1 MILIPG
7 GRSPM
12 GSDHFYPEERPRR
25 SVEVAAFR
33 IDAHPVTNDE
43 FAAFV
48 ADTGWVTVAER
59 PLDPA
64 DYPGADPSLLHPG
77 GVVFLPPSGPVS
89 LDDPSGW
96 WAYVPGASWRHPQGP
111 GSDLSG
117 KGDHPVVQV
126 SYPDAL
132 AYAEW
137 RGARLPTETEWE
149 RAARGGIDAEYAWG
163 DDPYPGDRQ
172 MANTWQGRFPWENL
186 ALDGWTGTSPIG
198 TYPANGYG
206 LVDAAGN
213 VWEWTS
219 DWWSDRAG
227 GPADDR
233 GDDRADDASGEA
245 GGDAS
250 GLGAREA
257 SGGSCCSGGGVA
269 PSAVTSADVL
279 PAARTDV
286 QASSASDPGPAASGR
301 GSVDDSDSTAE
312 RASAAPG
319 ERYGRK
325 VIKGGSHL
333 CAPSYCHRFRP
344 AARQPEA
351 VDTSTSHLGFRCAA
365 DA

>member
-1 MILIPG
+1 
-7 GRSPM
+7 M
-12 GSDHFYPEERPRR
+12 GSDRFYPEERPRR
-25 SVEVAAFR
+25 SVDVAAFR
-33 IDAHPVTNDE
+33 IDARPVTNDE

-77 GVVFLPPSGPVS
+77 GVVFTAPPGPVP
-89 LDDPSGW
+89 LEDPSRW

-111 GSDLSG
+111 GSDLAG
-117 KGDHPVVQV
+117 RGDHPVVQV
-126 SYPDAL
+126 GYPDAR

-137 RGARLPTETEWE
+137 RGVRLPTEREWE

-163 DDPYPGDRQ
+163 DDPYPGGEQ
-172 MANTWQGRFPWENL
+172 MANTWQGKFPWENL
-186 ALDGWTGTSPIG
+186 AVDGWVGTSPVG
-198 TYPANGYG
+198 AFPPNGYG
-206 LVDAAGN
+206 LVDVAGN
-213 VWEWTS
+213 VWEWTT
-219 DWWSDRAG
+219 DWWSER
-227 GPADDR
+227 
-233 GDDRADDASGEA
+233 SNS
-245 GGDAS
+245 GDADS
-250 GLGAREA
+250 GDAD
-257 SGGSCCSGGGVA
+257 SGDAHSCCSGGGGGLGA
-269 PSAVTSADVL
+269 PATAGNDMSPESEDLSSAEERTSA
-279 PAARTDV
+279 AA
-286 QASSASDPGPAASGR
+286 
-301 GSVDDSDSTAE
+301 
-312 RASAAPG
+312 G

>member
-245 GGDAS
+245 GGS
-250 GLGAREA
+250 V
-257 SGGSCCSGGGVA
+257 GSA
-269 PSAVTSADVL
+269 
-279 PAARTDV
+279 
-286 QASSASDPGPAASGR
+286 
-301 GSVDDSDSTAE
+301 
-312 RASAAPG
+312 AAPG
-319 ERYGRK
+319 HGANSQLGPVRPTPPDQPATARRRE
-325 VIKGGSHL
+325 
-333 CAPSYCHRFRP
+333 RP
-344 AARQPEA
+344 AAQACISGSQQCQRHEHRGCDHQRQHDGEWKISRRHK
-351 VDTSTSHLGFRCAA
+351 TSR
-365 DA
+365 